1 MNILMA
7 HQPNNT
13 KIIKDPIN
21 SSTTNNYIS
30 MKNTDLKMKKNQQ
43 KIETL
48 INDILSDTKL
58 SKNIINI
65 IINHI
70 I

>member
-21 SSTTNNYIS
+21 SSIKNNYTS
-30 MKNTDLKMKKNQQ
+30 MKNTDLKMKK
-43 KIETL
+43 I
-48 INDILSDTKL
+48 
-58 SKNIINI
+58 SKK
-65 IINHI
+65 
-70 I
+70 